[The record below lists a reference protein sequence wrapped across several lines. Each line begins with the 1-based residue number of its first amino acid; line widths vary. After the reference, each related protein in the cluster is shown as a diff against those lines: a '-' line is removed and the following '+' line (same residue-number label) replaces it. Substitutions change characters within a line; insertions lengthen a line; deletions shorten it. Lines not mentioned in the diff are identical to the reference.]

1 MKNKIA
7 LEEHFKIKEFEKY
20 TDPTMQ
26 AATFADVRR
35 MLLDTE
41 SLRLEAM
48 DKAGIELSILSFTG
62 PGIQFETD
70 PDVAVAAARKANE
83 FLSENVVARHPD
95 RYAGFAAVALQ
106 NPEAAANELERC
118 VKQLGFKG
126 ALINGYSNVH
136 NETAIEYSDEPQN
149 EVFWAKVA
157 ELNVPVYL
165 HPRDPLASQQR
176 IYEGHPEL
184 LSAAWAYGVE
194 TSTHALRLI
203 TSGLFDRYPGV
214 NVILGHLGETLPF
227 GIWRVQHIINRRGMC
242 KDLRKNVAS
251 YLADNFFITTSGVFR
266 TQALL
271 NTMLEVSS
279 DRILF
284 STDYPYESA
293 EEAATWFDSCP
304 ISEPDRVKIGRENAV
319 KLFNLKTAAESKF
332 IPGMPPLQNQHQIP
346 VKKQTALQT
355 RER

>member
-7 LEEHFKIKEFEKY
+7 LEEHFTIEGMEKY
-20 TDPTMQ
+20 SSDVMNAP
-26 AATFADVRR
+26 TFADVLRR
-35 MLLDTE
+35 LVDTE
-41 SLRLEAM
+41 SLRIEAM
-48 DKAGIELSILSFTG
+48 DKAGIEVSILSFYS
-62 PGIQFETD
+62 PGIQAEPD
-70 PDVAVAAARKANE
+70 PGVAVDAAKRANE
-83 FLSENVVARHPD
+83 FLSEKVMARHPD

-106 NPEAAANELERC
+106 DPEAAAKELERC

-126 ALINGYSNVH
+126 AMINGYSNIR
-136 NETAIEYSDEPQN
+136 NEDTIEYSDESKC

-157 ELNVPVYL
+157 ELNVPIYL
-165 HPRDPLASQQR
+165 HPRDPVRNQQR

-203 TSGLFDRYPGV
+203 TSGLFDRYPGI
-214 NVILGHLGETLPF
+214 NIILGHLGETLPF
-227 GIWRVQHIINRRGMC
+227 GIWRTEHIIKRRGMC
-242 KDLRKNVAS
+242 KDLKKNIMS
-251 YLADNFFITTSGVFR
+251 YLSDNFFITTSGVFR

-293 EEAATWFDSCP
+293 EEAAEWFDNCP
-304 ISEPDRVKIGRENAV
+304 ISELDRAKIGRENAV
-319 KLFNLKTAAESKF
+319 KLFDLRT
-332 IPGMPPLQNQHQIP
+332 P
-346 VKKQTALQT
+346 AL
-355 RER
+355 ELV

>member
-7 LEEHFKIKEFEKY
+7 LEEHFSIEGMTYKN
-20 TDPTMQ
+20 DVMDAP
-26 AATFADVRR
+26 TFAEVRR
-35 MLLDTE
+35 RLADTE
-41 SLRLEAM
+41 SLRIESM
-48 DKAGIELSILSFTG
+48 DKSGIELSILSFFS
-62 PGIQFETD
+62 PGIQAETN
-70 PDVAVAAARKANE
+70 PDVAVQHAKRAND
-83 FLSENVVARHPD
+83 FLCDNVIARHPD
-95 RYAGFAAVALQ
+95 RYAGFAAVPLQ

-126 ALINGYSNVH
+126 AMFNGYSNVQDE
-136 NETAIEYSDEPQN
+136 NAGEYADEPRF

-157 ELNVPVYL
+157 ELNVPIYL
-165 HPRDPLASQQR
+165 HPRDPLPDQQR
-176 IYEGHPEL
+176 IYQGRPEL

-203 TSGLFDRYPGV
+203 TSGLFDRHPGV

-242 KDLRKNVAS
+242 KELKKNISA
-251 YLADNFFITTSGVFR
+251 YLAGNFFITTSGNFR

-271 NTMLEVSS
+271 NAMLEVSS

-293 EEAATWFDSCP
+293 EEAAEWFDKCP
-304 ISEPDRVKIGRENAV
+304 ISEPDRAKIGRDNAV
-319 KLFNLKTAAESKF
+319 KLFHVKAGAESNGVLTQTAA
-332 IPGMPPLQNQHQIP
+332 
-346 VKKQTALQT
+346 
-355 RER
+355 

>member
-7 LEEHFKIKEFEKY
+7 LEEHFKIEEFEKY

-26 AATFADVRR
+26 APTFADVRR

-41 SLRLEAM
+41 SLRLETM
-48 DKAGIELSILSFTG
+48 DKAGIELAILSFTG
-62 PGIQFETD
+62 PGIQFEPD
-70 PDVAVAAARKANE
+70 PVVAVASARTANDY
-83 FLSENVVARHPD
+83 LSEVVARHPD

-126 ALINGYSNVH
+126 ALINGYSNIH
-136 NETAIEYSDEPQN
+136 NEKTIEYSDEPQN
-149 EVFWAKVA
+149 DVFWAKVA

-176 IYEGHPEL
+176 IYEGRPEL

-194 TSTHALRLI
+194 TSTHALRMI
-203 TSGLFDRYPGV
+203 TSGLFDRHPGV
-214 NVILGHLGETLPF
+214 NIIIGHLGETLPF
-227 GIWRVQHIINRRGMC
+227 GIWRVEHIIKRRGMC
-242 KDLRKNVAS
+242 KDLKKTIMS
-251 YLADNFFITTSGVFR
+251 YLQENFYITTSGVFR

-271 NTMLEVSS
+271 DAMSEVSS

-293 EEAATWFDSCP
+293 EEAATWFDSCT
-304 ISEPDRVKIGRENAV
+304 ISEPDRVKIGRENAA
-319 KLFNLKTAAESKF
+319 KLFNVRTAAQRL
-332 IPGMPPLQNQHQIP
+332 PLVSVN
-346 VKKQTALQT
+346 
-355 RER
+355 

>member
-7 LEEHFKIKEFEKY
+7 LEEHFSIEGMTYKN
-20 TDPTMQ
+20 DVMDAP
-26 AATFADVRR
+26 TFAEVRR
-35 MLLDTE
+35 RLADTE

-48 DKAGIELSILSFTG
+48 DKAGIELSILSFFS
-62 PGIQFETD
+62 PGIQAETD
-70 PDVAVAAARKANE
+70 PDLAVQHAKRAND
-83 FLSENVVARHPD
+83 FLCEIVMARHPD

-106 NPEAAANELERC
+106 NPEAAADELERC
-118 VKQLGFKG
+118 VKKLGFKG
-126 ALINGYSNVH
+126 ALVNGYSNNH
-136 NETAIEYSDEPQN
+136 NENTIEYTDEPRC

-157 ELNVPVYL
+157 ELNVPIYL
-165 HPRDPLASQQR
+165 HPRDPVLSQQR
-176 IYEGHPEL
+176 IYEGRPEL

-242 KDLRKNVAS
+242 KELKKDIIR
-251 YLADNFFITTSGVFR
+251 YLAENFFITTAGNFR

-271 NTMLEVSS
+271 NTMSEVSS

-293 EEAATWFDSCP
+293 EEAAEWFDNCP
-304 ISEPDRVKIGRENAV
+304 ISEPDRVKIGRENAA
-319 KLFNLKTAAESKF
+319 KLFDLKT
-332 IPGMPPLQNQHQIP
+332 
-346 VKKQTALQT
+346 TA
-355 RER
+355 RELV

>member
-7 LEEHFKIKEFEKY
+7 LEEHFSIEGMDKY
-20 TDPTMQ
+20 TSDVMNAP
-26 AATFADVRR
+26 TFADVMRR
-35 MLLDTE
+35 LVDTE
-41 SLRLEAM
+41 SLRIESM
-48 DKAGIELSILSFTG
+48 DKAGIELSILSFYS
-62 PGIQFETD
+62 PGIQAETD
-70 PDVAVAAARKANE
+70 PAVAVQGAKRAND
-83 FLSENVVARHPD
+83 FLCEKVMARHPD
-95 RYAGFAAVALQ
+95 RYAGFAVVPLQ
-106 NPEAAANELERC
+106 DPEAAADELERC

-126 ALINGYSNVH
+126 ALVNGYSNIT
-136 NETAIEYSDEPQN
+136 NENTIEYTDEPKF

-157 ELNVPVYL
+157 ELAVPIYL
-165 HPRDPLASQQR
+165 HPRDPVPNQQR

-203 TSGLFDRYPGV
+203 TSGIFDRHPGV

-227 GIWRVQHIINRRGMC
+227 GIWRVEHIIKRRGMC
-242 KDLRKNVAS
+242 KDLKKNIMS
-251 YLADNFFITTSGVFR
+251 YLAENFFITTSGVFR

-304 ISEPDRVKIGRENAV
+304 ISEPDREKIGRDNAV
-319 KLFNLKTAAESKF
+319 KLFHLETAARE
-332 IPGMPPLQNQHQIP
+332 LEP
-346 VKKQTALQT
+346 VNAN
-355 RER
+355 

>member
-7 LEEHFKIKEFEKY
+7 LEEHFSIEGMDKY
-20 TDPTMQ
+20 TSDVMNAP
-26 AATFADVRR
+26 TFADVMRR
-35 MLLDTE
+35 LVDTE
-41 SLRLEAM
+41 SLRIEAM
-48 DKAGIELSILSFTG
+48 DKAGIERSILSFYS
-62 PGIQFETD
+62 PGIQAETD
-70 PDVAVAAARKANE
+70 PDVAVAAAKKAND
-83 FLSENVVARHPD
+83 FLAEKVIARHPD
-95 RYAGFAAVALQ
+95 RYLGFAAVPMQ
-106 NPEAAANELERC
+106 NPEAAATELERC
-118 VKQLGFKG
+118 IKQLGFKG
-126 ALINGYSNVH
+126 AMINGYSNIH
-136 NETAIEYSDEPQN
+136 NENTIEYTDEPQF

-157 ELNVPVYL
+157 ELNVPIYL

-203 TSGLFDRYPGV
+203 TSGLFDRYPGI

-242 KDLRKNVAS
+242 KDLKKNIAS

-271 NTMLEVSS
+271 DTMLEVSS

-293 EEAATWFDSCP
+293 EEAATWFDSCT
-304 ISEPDRVKIGRENAV
+304 ISEHDRVKIGRENAA
-319 KLFNLKTAAESKF
+319 KLFRLKTPTES
-332 IPGMPPLQNQHQIP
+332 LLLVSAN
-346 VKKQTALQT
+346 
-355 RER
+355 

>member
-7 LEEHFKIKEFEKY
+7 LEEHFSIEGMTYKN
-20 TDPTMQ
+20 DVMDAP
-26 AATFADVRR
+26 TFAEVRR
-35 MLLDTE
+35 RLADTE
-41 SLRLEAM
+41 SLRIEAM
-48 DKAGIELSILSFTG
+48 DKAGIELSILSFNS
-62 PGIQFETD
+62 PGIQAETD
-70 PDVAVAAARKANE
+70 PVVAVQHAKRAND
-83 FLSENVVARHPD
+83 FLCENVVGRHPD
-95 RYAGFAAVALQ
+95 RYAGFAAVPLQ
-106 NPEAAANELERC
+106 NPEAAADELDRC

-126 ALINGYSNVH
+126 ALINGYSNIRDDD
-136 NETAIEYSDEPQN
+136 TIEYTDEPKF

-165 HPRDPLASQQR
+165 HPRDPVASQQR
-176 IYEGHPEL
+176 IYEGRPEL

-203 TSGLFDRYPGV
+203 TSGLFDRYPRV
-214 NVILGHLGETLPF
+214 NVLLGHLGETLPF

-242 KDLRKNVAS
+242 KDLKKPIIS
-251 YLADNFFITTSGVFR
+251 YLADNFFITTSGNFR

-293 EEAATWFDSCP
+293 EEAAEWFDNCT
-304 ISEPDRVKIGRENAV
+304 ISEPDRAKIGRENAA
-319 KLFNLKTAAESKF
+319 KLFGIPAASKRNGVLT
-332 IPGMPPLQNQHQIP
+332 PS
-346 VKKQTALQT
+346 VA
-355 RER
+355 

>member
-7 LEEHFKIKEFEKY
+7 LEEHFSIEGMTYKN
-20 TDPTMQ
+20 DVMDAP
-26 AATFADVRR
+26 TFAEVRR
-35 MLLDTE
+35 RLADTE
-41 SLRLEAM
+41 SLRMDAM
-48 DKAGIELSILSFTG
+48 DKAGIELSVLSFFS
-62 PGIQFETD
+62 PGIQAETD
-70 PDVAVAAARKANE
+70 PGTAVQHAKRAND
-83 FLSENVVARHPD
+83 FLCENVMARHPD

-126 ALINGYSNVH
+126 AMVNGYSNIQ
-136 NETAIEYSDEPQN
+136 NENTGNYTDEPKFD
-149 EVFWAKVA
+149 VFWAKVA
-157 ELNVPVYL
+157 ELNVPIYL
-165 HPRDPLASQQR
+165 HPRDPLPNQQR
-176 IYEGHPEL
+176 IYEGRPEL

-214 NVILGHLGETLPF
+214 NIILGHLGETLPF

-242 KDLRKNVAS
+242 KDLKKNILS
-251 YLADNFFITTSGVFR
+251 YLSDNFFITTSGNFR

-271 NTMLEVSS
+271 NVMSEVGS

-293 EEAATWFDSCP
+293 EEAAAWFDNCP
-304 ISEPDRVKIGRENAV
+304 ISEPDRIKIGRENAV
-319 KLFNLKTAAESKF
+319 KLFNLKTAA
-332 IPGMPPLQNQHQIP
+332 
-346 VKKQTALQT
+346 
-355 RER
+355 RELV

>member
-7 LEEHFKIKEFEKY
+7 LEEHFSIEGMDKY
-20 TDPTMQ
+20 TSDVMNAP
-26 AATFADVRR
+26 TFADVMRR
-35 MLLDTE
+35 LVDTE
-41 SLRLEAM
+41 SLRIEAM
-48 DKAGIELSILSFTG
+48 DKSGIERSILSFYS
-62 PGIQFETD
+62 PGIQAEPD
-70 PDVAVAAARKANE
+70 PDVAVAAARKAND
-83 FLSENVVARHPD
+83 FLAEKVIARHPD
-95 RYAGFAAVALQ
+95 RYLGFAAVAMQ
-106 NPEAAANELERC
+106 DPEAAATELERC

-126 ALINGYSNVH
+126 AMINGYSNIH
-136 NETAIEYSDEPQN
+136 NDNTIEYTDEPRF
-149 EVFWAKVA
+149 EVFWAKAA
-157 ELNVPVYL
+157 ELNVPIYL

-203 TSGLFDRYPGV
+203 TSGLFDRHPGV

-242 KDLRKNVAS
+242 KDLKKNIAA

-271 NTMLEVSS
+271 DTMLEVSS

-293 EEAATWFDSCP
+293 EEAATWFDSCT
-304 ISEPDRVKIGRENAV
+304 ISERDRVKIGRENAAR
-319 KLFNLKTAAESKF
+319 LFNLKTAPES
-332 IPGMPPLQNQHQIP
+332 
-346 VKKQTALQT
+346 VKTNGLLVHN
-355 RER
+355 

>member
-1 MKNKIA
+1 M
-7 LEEHFKIKEFEKY
+7 
-20 TDPTMQ
+20 
-26 AATFADVRR
+26 
-35 MLLDTE
+35 
-41 SLRLEAM
+41 
-48 DKAGIELSILSFTG
+48 
-62 PGIQFETD
+62 
-70 PDVAVAAARKANE
+70 
-83 FLSENVVARHPD
+83 
-95 RYAGFAAVALQ
+95 
-106 NPEAAANELERC
+106 
-118 VKQLGFKG
+118 KQLGFKG
-126 ALINGYSNVH
+126 AMVNGYSNIGDE
-136 NETAIEYSDEPQN
+136 NTGEYSDEKQF

-157 ELNVPVYL
+157 ELDVPVYL
-165 HPRDPLASQQR
+165 HPRDPLPNQQR
-176 IYEGHPEL
+176 IYEGRPEL

-242 KDLRKNVAS
+242 QDLEKNVAS
-251 YLADNFFITTSGVFR
+251 YLADNFFITTSGNFR

-304 ISEPDRVKIGRENAV
+304 ISEPDRVRIGRENAA
-319 KLFNLKTAAESKF
+319 KLFNLKTAA
-332 IPGMPPLQNQHQIP
+332 
-346 VKKQTALQT
+346 A
-355 RER
+355 